1 MDDTVIV
8 DAVID
13 TPVMVENLLSLL
25 FRELT
30 LIVETVSVEPSM
42 VEKTVEFV

>member
-1 MDDTVIV
+1 MDETVIV

-13 TPVMVENLLSLL
+13 TPVIVENWLSLL

-30 LIVETVSVEPSM
+30 LIVETVRVEPSM
-42 VEKTVEFV
+42 DEKTVEFT